1 MSLQRG
7 FMTPFFLVFF
17 DEGRGKTIGDCLRI
31 KIADMK
37 NPLKPLSTLVVLFTA
52 LLSSCYI
59 DDPGPLQEVERQYAI
74 VDFNR
79 LEMGDAF
86 HIEVE
91 HGNFFE
97 VNVRGDRRNVDD
109 LTVKKEGSTL
119 VIRYSKHRQRRHDTY
134 IRITMPELHAVN
146 FSGASESRVYGF
158 SEAGAFDVYLS
169 GASVCQLDVEAE
181 HLRAVLSGASYLSIR
196 GVGEELVADV
206 SGASALK
213 AFNFPVAQANVSLS
227 GASDGKVTVTDVLDV
242 NASGASHLVYRG
254 NPALSSDLSGS
265 SSVHQE

>member
-1 MSLQRG
+1 M
-7 FMTPFFLVFF
+7 
-17 DEGRGKTIGDCLRI
+17 DDCLSI
-31 KIADMK
+31 KITVMK
-37 NPLKPLSTLVVLFTA
+37 NQMKPLSILFLLVAA
-52 LLSSCYI
+52 LLSSCHI

-134 IRITMPELHAVN
+134 IRITMPELNAVN

-158 SEAGAFDVYLS
+158 SDAGDFDVYLS
-169 GASVCQLDVEAE
+169 GASVCQLDVDAE
-181 HLRAVLSGASYLSIR
+181 DLRTVLSGASYLHIR
-196 GVGEELVADV
+196 GAGEKLVADV

-213 AFNFPVAQANVSLS
+213 AFSFPVTQANVFLS
-227 GASDGKVTVTDVLDV
+227 GASDGQVTVIDALDV
-242 NASGASHLVYRG
+242 TASGASYLIYRG